1 MSKPNIFRRIGMRVL
16 LWILG
21 DEEQSRTC
29 ELNRVLYE
37 RSADGRRLARF
48 IHPQVDVGE
57 HTYGLQ
63 RECFVA
69 YHPGDHIRIGKY
81 CSVGDGVR
89 FVFGEHRTDRV
100 TTFPLRAMCFNH
112 PPHADALSKG
122 DILVGHDVWIGA
134 GAIILS
140 GVKIGNG
147 AIIGAGAVVAKDVPP
162 YSIVGGVPAKVI
174 RMRLSGA
181 QINALEKIQW
191 WNWPLE
197 KVKANLE
204 LFYGDADAFIEH
216 HLADIKGAFLR

>member
-1 MSKPNIFRRIGMRVL
+1 MSKPNIFRRIGMRIL

-21 DEEQSRTC
+21 DEEKSRTC

-37 RSADGRRLARF
+37 RSADGRVLARF
-48 IHPQVDVGE
+48 SHPQVEVGE
-57 HTYGLQ
+57 HTYGLR
-63 RECFVA
+63 RECFFA
-69 YHPGDHIRIGKY
+69 YHPDDRVQIGKY
-81 CSVGDGVR
+81 CSIADDVR

-100 TTFPLRAMCFNH
+100 TTFPLRAVCFNE

-147 AIIGAGAVVAKDVPP
+147 AIVAAGAVVAKDVPP

-174 RMRLSGA
+174 RMRLTES
-181 QINALEKIQW
+181 QIAALEKIQW
-191 WNWPLE
+191 WNWPPE

-204 LFYGDADAFIEH
+204 CFYGDVDAFIQR
-216 HLADIKGAFLR
+216 HLRDLK

>member
-16 LWILG
+16 LWVLG

-37 RSADGRRLARF
+37 RSADGRELARF
-48 IHPQVDVGE
+48 SHPQVEVGE
-57 HTYGLQ
+57 HTYGLR
-63 RECFVA
+63 RECFFA
-69 YHPGDHIRIGKY
+69 YHPDDHVRIGKY
-81 CSVGDGVR
+81 CSIGNGVR
-89 FVFGEHRTDRV
+89 FVFGEHRTDGV
-100 TTFPLRAMCFNH
+100 TTFTLRARCLNH
-112 PPHADALSKG
+112 PLHAEALSKG
-122 DILVGHDVWIGA
+122 DILVGHDVWIGV
-134 GAIILS
+134 GAMILS

-174 RMRLSGA
+174 RMRLSEV

-204 LFYGDADAFIEH
+204 YFYGDVDAFIQR
-216 HLADIKGAFLR
+216 HLPDRK